1 MFEGKEFLWCK
12 NHLRWG
18 RHPTAKCKK
27 GPASTRKD
35 QTNPSPTTSSNTT
48 NRTLTIAE
56 SLQAIAEEEEEE

>member
-27 GPASTRKD
+27 GPSTQKD
-35 QTNPSPTTSSNTT
+35 QTNPSLSTSSDTT
-48 NRTLTIAE
+48 NCTLMIAKL
-56 SLQAIAEEEEEE
+56 LQAIAEEEEEE